1 MKVNRFTI
9 FCCMLM
15 ISTASVFA
23 QSDLQVLA
31 VIKLNKS
38 ESITVKQLKTRVGM
52 YEKQAGRVLTVDE
65 RKQTLDALIS
75 EKLINQA
82 AQKAGI
88 SIPDSAVNQNFL
100 QWMSQ
105 IIVGGNDTLT
115 EQELNAFVRQQTK
128 TSLDEFMKQQAG
140 MSIAEY
146 KEYLKAQITAQQYI
160 QQQREAELRNVK
172 PTDEDIRSF
181 YEMNKANFVWSDML
195 RLFLVIVPKGSSPD
209 DAKAKATEMWNT
221 LKNAKDPS
229 SVRTQIRV
237 RAQAEK
243 SGFQAGEMLINKTE
257 TSAVKLGISYRVLL
271 ELFSRTPGYISDVQ
285 DNETNYQFYSIVE
298 KYDAKLL
305 GLSDVV
311 YPGTTITVYNYIKDQ
326 LGRQQQMA
334 YMYKA
339 VNEIAKSLD
348 VSENVDRK
356 KTGAEL
362 DKLLS
367 W

>member
-15 ISTASVFA
+15 ISAASVFA

-38 ESITVKQLKTRVGM
+38 ESITVKQLKTRVGV

-65 RKQTLDALIS
+65 RRQTLDALIS

-100 QWMSQ
+100 QTMSQ
-105 IIVGGNDTLT
+105 IIGRNDTLT

-128 TSLDEFMKQQAG
+128 MSLDEFMRQQAG

-146 KEYLKAQITAQQYI
+146 KDYLKAQITAQQYI

-195 RLFLVIVPKGSSPD
+195 RLFLVIVPKGASPD

-221 LKNAKDPS
+221 LKSAKDPS
-229 SVRTQIRV
+229 SARTQIGV
-237 RAQAEK
+237 RSQAEK

-257 TSAVKLGISYRVLL
+257 TSAVQLGISYRVLL

-285 DNETNYQFYSIVE
+285 DNETNYQFYSIIE

-305 GLSDVV
+305 GLSDIVR
-311 YPGTTITVYNYIKDQ
+311 PGTTITVYNYIMQ
-326 LGRQQQMA
+326 YLGQQQQMA
-334 YMYKA
+334 YLQKA
-339 VNEIAKSLD
+339 ANEISKSLD

>member
-1 MKVNRFTI
+1 MKVNRFTV

-15 ISTASVFA
+15 ISAASVFA

-31 VIKLNKS
+31 VIKLNRS
-38 ESITVKQLKTRVGM
+38 ESITVKQLKTRVGV

-65 RKQTLDALIS
+65 RRQTLDALIS

-88 SIPDSAVNQNFL
+88 SIPDSTVNQNFL
-100 QWMSQ
+100 QSMSQ
-105 IIVGGNDTLT
+105 MIGRNDTLT
-115 EQELNAFVRQQTK
+115 EQELNAVVRQQTK
-128 TSLDEFMKQQAG
+128 MSLDEFMKQQAG

-146 KEYLKAQITAQQYI
+146 KDYLKAQITAQQYI

-209 DAKAKATEMWNT
+209 DAKVKATEMWNT

>member
-1 MKVNRFTI
+1 MKVNRFTLI
-9 FCCMLM
+9 CCMLM
-15 ISTASVFA
+15 VSAASVFA

-38 ESITVKQLKTRVGM
+38 ESITVKQLKTRVGV

-88 SIPDSAVNQNFL
+88 SIPDSTVNQNFL
-100 QWMSQ
+100 QSMSQ
-105 IIVGGNDTLT
+105 MIGRNDTVT
-115 EQELNAFVRQQTK
+115 EQELNTFVRQQTK
-128 TSLDEFMKQQAG
+128 MSLDEFMRQQAG

-146 KEYLKAQITAQQYI
+146 KDYLKAQITAQQYI
-160 QQQREAELRNVK
+160 QQQREAELRAVA

-195 RLFLVIVPKGSSPD
+195 RLFLVIVPKGASSN
-209 DAKAKATEMWNT
+209 DAKAKATELWNT
-221 LKNAKDPS
+221 LKNAKDQNA
-229 SVRTQIRV
+229 VRTQIGV
-237 RAQAEK
+237 RSQAEK

-257 TSAVKLGISYRVLL
+257 TSAVQLGISYRVLL

-285 DNETNYQFYSIVE
+285 DNDTNYQFYSIIE

-305 GLSDVV
+305 GLSDIVR
-311 YPGTTITVYNYIKDQ
+311 PGTTITVYNYIMQ
-326 LGRQQQMA
+326 YLGQQQQMA
-334 YMYKA
+334 YLQKA
-339 VNEIAKSLD
+339 ANEISKSLD

>member
-1 MKVNRFTI
+1 MKVNRFTLI
-9 FCCMLM
+9 CCMLM
-15 ISTASVFA
+15 ISAASVFA

-38 ESITVKQLKTRVGM
+38 ESITVKQLKTRVGV

-88 SIPDSAVNQNFL
+88 SITDSMVNQNFL
-100 QWMSQ
+100 QSMSQ
-105 IIVGGNDTLT
+105 MIGRNDTIT
-115 EQELNAFVRQQTK
+115 EQELNTIVRQQTK
-128 TSLDEFMKQQAG
+128 MSLDEFMKQQAG

-146 KEYLKAQITAQQYI
+146 KDYLKAQITAQQYI
-160 QQQREAELRNVK
+160 QQQREAELRNVA

-195 RLFLVIVPKGSSPD
+195 RLFLVLVPKGTSPD
-209 DAKAKATEMWNT
+209 DAKAKATEMRNT

-229 SVRTQIRV
+229 SARTQIGV
-237 RAQAEK
+237 RSQAEK

-257 TSAVKLGISYRVLL
+257 TSAVQLGISYRVLL

-311 YPGTTITVYNYIKDQ
+311 RPGTTITVYNYIKQ
-326 LGRQQQMA
+326 YLGQQQQMA
-334 YMYKA
+334 YLQKA
-339 VNEIAKSLD
+339 ANEISKSLD

>member
-1 MKVNRFTI
+1 
-9 FCCMLM
+9 
-15 ISTASVFA
+15 
-23 QSDLQVLA
+23 
-31 VIKLNKS
+31 
-38 ESITVKQLKTRVGM
+38 
-52 YEKQAGRVLTVDE
+52 
-65 RKQTLDALIS
+65 
-75 EKLINQA
+75 
-82 AQKAGI
+82 
-88 SIPDSAVNQNFL
+88 
-100 QWMSQ
+100 MSQ
-105 IIVGGNDTLT
+105 MIGRNDTVT
-115 EQELNAFVRQQTK
+115 EQELNTIVRQQTK
-128 TSLDEFMKQQAG
+128 MSLDEFMKQQAG

-160 QQQREAELRNVK
+160 QQQREAELRSVA

-195 RLFLVIVPKGSSPD
+195 RLFLVIVPKGASPD

-221 LKNAKDPS
+221 LKSAKDPS
-229 SVRTQIRV
+229 SARTQIGV
-237 RAQAEK
+237 RSQAEK

-257 TSAVKLGISYRVLL
+257 TSAVQLGISYRVLL

-285 DNETNYQFYSIVE
+285 DNDTNYQFYSIIE

-305 GLSDVV
+305 GLSDIVR
-311 YPGTTITVYNYIKDQ
+311 PGTTITVYNYIKQ
-326 LGRQQQMA
+326 YLGQQQQMA
-334 YMYKA
+334 YLQRA
-339 VNEIAKSLD
+339 ANEISKSLD

>member
-15 ISTASVFA
+15 ISAASVFA

-38 ESITVKQLKTRVGM
+38 ESITVKQLKTRVGV

-65 RKQTLDALIS
+65 RRQTLDALIS

-100 QWMSQ
+100 QTMSQ
-105 IIVGGNDTLT
+105 IIGRNDTLT

-128 TSLDEFMKQQAG
+128 MSLDEFMRQQAG

-146 KEYLKAQITAQQYI
+146 KDYLKAQITAQQYI

-229 SVRTQIRV
+229 SVRTQIGV
-237 RAQAEK
+237 RSQAEK

-257 TSAVKLGISYRVLL
+257 TSAVQLLAYLL
-271 ELFSRTPGYISDVQ
+271 EFFLIS
-285 DNETNYQFYSIVE
+285 ET
-298 KYDAKLL
+298 
-305 GLSDVV
+305 
-311 YPGTTITVYNYIKDQ
+311 
-326 LGRQQQMA
+326 
-334 YMYKA
+334 
-339 VNEIAKSLD
+339 AKSKSQSPSKYLNSSAYPTAYCSNFFPALPD
-348 VSENVDRK
+348 IFPTCRTTTRIINFIPS
-356 KTGAEL
+356 
-362 DKLLS
+362 
-367 W
+367 